1 MAQIID
7 GKVLAAGI
15 RERVKAEAAI
25 LPRKP
30 GLAVILAG
38 EDPAS
43 QLYVKNKVKDCEECG
58 FYSRRYDLPNGSS
71 EEVLLGILN
80 KLNADSRIDGIL
92 VQLPL
97 PDRKSVV

>member
-7 GKVLAAGI
+7 GKALAAGI
-15 RERVKAEAAI
+15 RERIKAEAAI

-43 QLYVKNKVKDCEECG
+43 QLYVKNKVKVIHLQ
-58 FYSRRYDLPNGSS
+58 Y
-71 EEVLLGILN
+71 I
-80 KLNADSRIDGIL
+80 
-92 VQLPL
+92 
-97 PDRKSVV
+97 

>member
-7 GKVLAAGI
+7 GKALAAGI
-15 RERVKAEAAI
+15 RERIKAEAAI

-43 QLYVKNKVKDCEECG
+43 QLYVKNKVKDC
-58 FYSRRYDLPNGSS
+58 S
-71 EEVLLGILN
+71 
-80 KLNADSRIDGIL
+80 
-92 VQLPL
+92 Q
-97 PDRKSVV
+97 